1 MPAAIIQRL
10 GLAAGAFALA
20 TGLAVAQAPVDV
32 LETDIGEVLVGP
44 DQMTLY
50 TFRND
55 EEGVS
60 NCYDQ
65 CAENWPP
72 LFAGDGA
79 APDGD
84 FTLVEREDGTV
95 MWAQNGWPLYYW
107 IQDLAPGDT
116 TGDGVGGNWD
126 VARP

>member
-1 MPAAIIQRL
+1 MTAKAFSAVL
-10 GLAAGAFALA
+10 ATAVLLAAGHALA
-20 TGLAVAQAPVDV
+20 QPMT
-32 LETDIGEVLVGP
+32 LETDGGEVLVGEGE
-44 DQMTLY
+44 MTLY

-72 LFAGDGA
+72 FLAEEGA
-79 APDGD
+79 VAEEPYS
-84 FTLVEREDGTV
+84 LVERTDGTLQ
-95 MWAQNGWPLYYW
+95 WAYNGLPLYYW
-107 IQDLAPGDT
+107 IQDAEPGDT

-126 VARP
+126 VARPE